1 MFTINYLFVYQWS
14 VLVLKCLAVYFLNQ
28 DVSPEISE
36 ITKRVTLE
44 RPLIRVINNQKS
56 VLQQNWIKLLHHHR
70 QTLEQKKT
78 LTVIVR

>member
-56 VLQQNWIKLLHHHR
+56 VLQQN
-70 QTLEQKKT
+70 
-78 LTVIVR
+78 